1 MRESCTY
8 GSARGALSNE
18 RPYRYKRREVI
29 ALLGSVVASPAT
41 LWAQQAPVRR
51 VGVLMGYGDADPE
64 AKILL
69 SGFTNGLASLGWI
82 EGRNVQIDVRWAAGS
97 VERMR
102 TLAKELVDLQ
112 PDVILA
118 NTTPVT
124 AALQRATSAIPIV
137 FVLVADP
144 VGSGFVATLPRP
156 GGNITGLVTEEAS
169 TAGKRLELLTVIAPP
184 VKRVAIIFNPETAP
198 EGGSFYIPAFE
209 AAAQMHRVEP
219 ITAPVRSDAEIEA
232 VITGL
237 GGQPAGGL
245 VVMNDGFMF
254 VHRSQIISVARR
266 NKVPAVYYDTTFAKE
281 GGLLAYG
288 TDRPDLFR
296 RAAPYVDRIL
306 RGAKPAELPVQIPAK
321 FAMAVNIGTARIL
334 GLTVPESIL
343 AIADEVIE

>member
-1 MRESCTY
+1 MM
-8 GSARGALSNE
+8 
-18 RPYRYKRREVI
+18 KRRAVI
-29 ALLGSVVASPAT
+29 ALLGSVVACPTA
-41 LWAQQAPVRR
+41 LWAQQPLVRR
-51 VGVLMGYGDADPE
+51 IGVLMGYGDADPE
-64 AKILL
+64 AKVLL

-321 FAMAVNIGTARIL
+321 FEMAVNIGTARIL